1 MVTLQ
6 NHLAKHTGKKSLQR
20 SQRSSAK
27 YTKDRPFK
35 CNLCSYATT
44 NCWRRSPRKSKAMSP
59 LPKTNETFV
68 KIAPGNSQS
77 KSGINGILMGPPG
90 SGKGTQS
97 QKLVDRYCVCHLAT
111 GDLLRA
117 VIASGSD
124 LGKKIKGV
132 IDAGQLVTDE
142 LVVELI
148 DTNLDKPECNNGF
161 LLDGFPRTIPQAV
174 KLDELLE
181 KRGRPLDQVI
191 EFHVDEESL
200 VKRISGRLFHMKSG
214 RSYHDVFNP
223 PKKTMIDD
231 ISGEPLVRRSDDN
244 EKTLRKRLDAYKN
257 STTPLIEFYQKRN
270 LHTRINADRS
280 MDVVFASV
288 AAIFDSARAKRE

>member
-1 MVTLQ
+1 LE
-6 NHLAKHTGKKSLQR
+6 R
-20 SQRSSAK
+20 
-27 YTKDRPFK
+27 
-35 CNLCSYATT
+35 
-44 NCWRRSPRKSKAMSP
+44 
-59 LPKTNETFV
+59 
-68 KIAPGNSQS
+68 
-77 KSGINGILMGPPG
+77 
-90 SGKGTQS
+90 
-97 QKLVDRYCVCHLAT
+97 
-111 GDLLRA
+111 
-117 VIASGSD
+117 
-124 LGKKIKGV
+124 KIKGV